1 VATVNVSLA
10 LASIQEGATTQAT
23 AELRDARN
31 NVLTGRTITWSSDNA
46 PVATVNATTGLVTAV
61 SVGTASI
68 TATSEGITGSATVT
82 VTAPP
87 PAPVASIVLSTPD
100 SSLIQFD
107 TVQVTAELRDAANN
121 VLTGRTITWSS
132 SAPAIATVSSSGEVA
147 AVGIGTATITATSE
161 GVNQTLDLTI
171 APAPV
176 ATVNVSLALASI
188 QEGATTQATAE
199 LRDARNNVLTG
210 RTITWASDNA
220 SIATVNETTG
230 LVTAVSV
237 GTASITATSEG
248 ITGSATV
255 TVTAPP
261 PAPVASIVLST
272 PDSSLIQFDTVQV
285 TAELRD
291 AANNVLTGRTITWSS
306 SAPAIATVSSSGEVA
321 AVGIGTATITAT
333 SEGVSQ
339 TLDLTI
345 APAPVATVNVSLAL
359 ASLQEG
365 ATTQATAELRD
376 ARNNVLTGRTITWA
390 SDNAS
395 IATVN
400 ATTGLVT
407 AVSVGTASITATSEG
422 VNGSATVTVTAAP
435 PAPVA
440 SIVLSTPDSSLI
452 QFDTVQVTAELRD
465 AANNVLTG
473 RTITWSTS
481 APAIA
486 TVSSSGEVAAVGIG
500 NATITA
506 TSEGVNQTLDL
517 TIAPAPVA
525 SVTVALASDTIDV
538 TTTTTASATLRDARN
553 NVLTGRT
560 IAWSSSNAAIATV
573 DVDGLVTGVTAGEA
587 TITAT
592 SEGISGGAIVTVV
605 PPPPLVV
612 ESITLSVPDSS
623 LVQYDTV
630 QVTAEIRDPAGT
642 LITGREIVW
651 TSLDTLVAI
660 VNDSGLVIAVAP
672 GSVKITATS
681 DGVEGVLELTVAAP
695 AVASITVTLAASTV
709 LVGDDTQATATLRDT
724 RGNVLAAR
732 TIVWRVGNEM
742 VATVSASGLV
752 TGVRMG
758 ATEVI
763 ATSAGVSGESTVRVR
778 NP

>member
-1 VATVNVSLA
+1 VSVT
-10 LASIQEGATTQAT
+10 LASSSVQVGNTSQAT

-46 PVATVNATTGLVTAV
+46 PVATVNFTTGLVTAV

-68 TATSEGITGSATVT
+68 TATSEGVSGSATVT
-82 VTAPP
+82 VTAAP
-87 PAPVASIVLSTPD
+87 PAPVASVTLSTPD

-107 TVQVTAELRDAANN
+107 TVQVTAVLRDAANN

-147 AVGIGTATITATSE
+147 AVSVGNATITATSE
-161 GVNQTLDLTI
+161 GVSQTLDLTI

-176 ATVNVSLALASI
+176 ATVNVSLASASI

-199 LRDARNNVLTG
+199 LRDARGNVVTG
-210 RTITWASDNA
+210 RTVVWSSGTPGV
-220 SIATVNETTG
+220 ATVNATTG
-230 LVTAVSV
+230 LVTAVAI

-261 PAPVASIVLST
+261 PAPVASVTLST
-272 PDSSLIQFDTVQV
+272 PDSSLFQFDTVQV
-285 TAELRD
+285 TAVLRD

-321 AVGIGTATITAT
+321 AV
-333 SEGVSQ
+333 
-339 TLDLTI
+339 
-345 APAPVATVNVSLAL
+345 
-359 ASLQEG
+359 
-365 ATTQATAELRD
+365 
-376 ARNNVLTGRTITWA
+376 
-390 SDNAS
+390 
-395 IATVN
+395 
-400 ATTGLVT
+400 
-407 AVSVGTASITATSEG
+407 SV
-422 VNGSATVTVTAAP
+422 
-435 PAPVA
+435 
-440 SIVLSTPDSSLI
+440 
-452 QFDTVQVTAELRD
+452 
-465 AANNVLTG
+465 
-473 RTITWSTS
+473 
-481 APAIA
+481 
-486 TVSSSGEVAAVGIG
+486 G

-525 SVTVALASDTIDV
+525 TVTVALASDTIDV

-560 IAWSSSNAAIATV
+560 IAWSSSNPAIATV
-573 DVDGLVTGVTAGEA
+573 DVDRLVTGVTAGEA

-612 ESITLSVPDSS
+612 ESITLSAPDSS

-651 TSLDTLVAI
+651 TSSDTLVAI
-660 VNDSGLVIAVAP
+660 VSSAGVVIAVAP
-672 GSVKITATS
+672 GSVKIIATS
-681 DGVEGVLELTVAAP
+681 DGVEGVLELTVASP
-695 AVASITVTLAASTV
+695 AVASVTVTLAASTV
-709 LVGDDTQATATLRDT
+709 LVGDDTQATATLRDA
-724 RGNVLAAR
+724 RGNVLTAR
-732 TIVWRVGNEM
+732 TIAWRVGNEM

>member
-1 VATVNVSLA
+1 MRRV
-10 LASIQEGATTQAT
+10 
-23 AELRDARN
+23 
-31 NVLTGRTITWSSDNA
+31 
-46 PVATVNATTGLVTAV
+46 
-61 SVGTASI
+61 
-68 TATSEGITGSATVT
+68 
-82 VTAPP
+82 
-87 PAPVASIVLSTPD
+87 
-100 SSLIQFD
+100 
-107 TVQVTAELRDAANN
+107 
-121 VLTGRTITWSS
+121 
-132 SAPAIATVSSSGEVA
+132 
-147 AVGIGTATITATSE
+147 
-161 GVNQTLDLTI
+161 
-171 APAPV
+171 
-176 ATVNVSLALASI
+176 
-188 QEGATTQATAE
+188 
-199 LRDARNNVLTG
+199 
-210 RTITWASDNA
+210 
-220 SIATVNETTG
+220 ATVNETTG

-255 TVTAPP
+255 TVTAP
-261 PAPVASIVLST
+261 
-272 PDSSLIQFDTVQV
+272 
-285 TAELRD
+285 
-291 AANNVLTGRTITWSS
+291 
-306 SAPAIATVSSSGEVA
+306 
-321 AVGIGTATITAT
+321 
-333 SEGVSQ
+333 
-339 TLDLTI
+339 
-345 APAPVATVNVSLAL
+345 
-359 ASLQEG
+359 
-365 ATTQATAELRD
+365 
-376 ARNNVLTGRTITWA
+376 
-390 SDNAS
+390 
-395 IATVN
+395 
-400 ATTGLVT
+400 
-407 AVSVGTASITATSEG
+407 
-422 VNGSATVTVTAAP
+422 P